1 MQKVLTKLKSMF
13 WGDEPFHRSHS
24 TLFLAYVAISTLMVI
39 LSLILAQF
47 SMPFFGL
54 EVQGFP
60 ILIAASIITYPV
72 TYIVS
77 DVISECYGF
86 SASIRT
92 VWLTF
97 AANLTFVLFLM
108 IGAVLPVPPGSSFEI
123 VQKGLIDLMGF
134 GFLKDGQQ
142 IGALGVLFA
151 SFLAFIVGRWTDSV
165 IFAIFKRKAEK
176 KDSKGLFVMRA
187 VVSSVVGELVDCAI
201 FMPLLYLF
209 TNQYGDTVN
218 SFWQVLCIIL
228 TFTALKLVYEL
239 AVLPITMILT
249 KKTKQYESKYQASI
263 KPHKQVATK

>member
-1 MQKVLTKLKSMF
+1 MKKVLTKLKSMF
-13 WGDEPFHRSHS
+13 WGDEPLHQHRS
-24 TLFLAYVAISTLMVI
+24 TLFIVYVALSTLMVI

-47 SMPFFGL
+47 SMPFFGAK
-54 EVQGFP
+54 VQGQD
-60 ILIAASIITYPV
+60 ILIACSIITYPV

-77 DVISECYGF
+77 DVMSECYGF

-108 IGAVLPVPPGSSFEI
+108 IGAVLPVVPELKP
-123 VQKGLIDLMGF
+123 VQDGLINLMGF
-134 GFLKDGQQ
+134 GFLNGTGE

-151 SFLAFIVGRWTDSV
+151 SFLAFIVGRWTDSI
-165 IFAIFKRKAEK
+165 IFAIFKKKAAK

-187 VVSSVVGELVDCAI
+187 VVSSVVGELIDCAI

-209 TNQYGDTVN
+209 TGQYGTTIT

-228 TFTALKLVYEL
+228 AFTSLKLVYEL
-239 AVLPITMILT
+239 VVLPITMILT
-249 KKTKQYESKYQASI
+249 KKTNQYEAKWQKTV
-263 KPHKQVATK
+263 KPRKQVASK